1 MVATIVLC
9 VAVIVLGAAASKP
22 AGWVA
27 LALATVALLML
38 AAGYHL
44 P

>member
-1 MVATIVLC
+1 MVATIVLS
-9 VAVIVLGAAASKP
+9 VAVIVLGAAAPNP

-38 AAGYHL
+38 AAGYRL

>member
-9 VAVIVLGAAASKP
+9 IAVIVLCAPAPKP
-22 AGWVA
+22 AGWIA